1 MIKPI
6 LTLLLMALATG
17 FIQRPEAWS
26 QEINSYTHD
35 EWTTDDGLPQ
45 NTILSVIQS
54 HSGYIWLG
62 TYEGLVRYNGT
73 SFTVFDSRN
82 TPALTNH
89 AIISLLE
96 TTDST
101 IWIGTRSGLFSLKNQ
116 EIGLPDFSQRTQ
128 GRFIRSLAMGQ
139 DNELWVGTDNGLLQ
153 IRNGNVKEY
162 RLSDGL
168 ISETITALT
177 TGPDG
182 SVWIGTP
189 LGLIRLSDGQFFTYG
204 LREGLPS
211 LYIRSLVT
219 DQNQTVWVGTSNG
232 LARIIDREIE
242 KAPPGLAPE
251 NPVITSLMSDREGGL
266 WIGTDEGVYRFNA
279 GLQSSF
285 TTADGLSSNR
295 VRSLFQDR
303 EGTMWVG
310 TNVGLNTLR
319 RGRFTVLT
327 SAKGLSDDY
336 TRTVYEAPDG
346 WVWIGTSSGLN
357 AWNPADNKIR
367 QQFQGL
373 PVTEVLSVAS
383 DEQGQL
389 WVGTAGKGL
398 YKGRA
403 GVFSPVVY
411 SSDQNGS
418 VIRALLPSSNGGMW
432 IGSTRGLYHYRNG
445 QVSLFTNRNGTS
457 NNFILSLAYEAS
469 GALLVGTS
477 NGLNRLNPDG
487 QIDMIRLPGGG
498 LMSNVFSIYPE
509 ADSLVWIG
517 TDAGLYLLK
526 AEKVFRITTREGLF
540 DDVAFQILDDAQG
553 NLWMTCNKGIYS
565 VSRQQLLD
573 LVDGRRKSVESQAY
587 GKTDGLKT
595 SQCNG
600 SSQPAGWRT
609 RDGRLLFPTA
619 RGMAILNPAEKP
631 TINTTPPPVV
641 LESILSYNLPMAVSQ
656 RVELSP
662 GIKRFE
668 FQFAV
673 LSFIEPEKVQCR
685 YRLFGYDDDW
695 IDARNLRQATYT
707 NLPPGRYRFQVIAA
721 NNDGYWNDDGASVD
735 LYVEPLFYQTS
746 WFWIIL
752 VGFFGLL
759 LTGGHFYRISSLKNS
774 ERRLA
779 VLVNERTRDIVAEKQ
794 RSDEARESL
803 REKSDALQV
812 ALTRLQQTQFQLIQN
827 EKMASLGQLTA
838 GLAHEL
844 NNPMNYILS
853 ALVPLKR
860 DFDLLT
866 SLVND
871 ARQLPIP
878 GLADALHLHDYDEIL
893 KEIPVLLSG
902 IQDGAKRTEAI
913 VSGFRRF
920 ARPEE
925 DTPKKTSIADCFE
938 TTLSVIG
945 GRLSPSVLIVK
956 DFKPVPLVDCFP
968 GQINQVIFN
977 LISNAED
984 AMPHG
989 GLLTLSISPKDEN
1002 TVQFSVADTGE
1013 GIPEESV
1020 KKIFEPFYSTR
1031 QVGKGSGLGLFVVY
1045 GIVNAHHGTISVE
1058 SSPGEGS
1065 CFSVTLP
1072 VRMQ

>member
-1 MIKPI
+1 MIKLI
-6 LTLLLMALATG
+6 KTSFLIVSVFVLTVQNG
-17 FIQRPEAWS
+17 HS
-26 QEINSYTHD
+26 QDINSYTHD

-45 NTILSVIQS
+45 NTILTVLQS
-54 HSGYIWLG
+54 TSGYVWLG

-73 SFTVFDSRN
+73 SFSVYDSRN
-82 TPALTNH
+82 TDVLTNH

-96 TTDST
+96 TPDSAL
-101 IWIGTRSGLFSLKNQ
+101 WIGTRSGLFVLRGQ
-116 EIGLPDFSQRTQ
+116 EITIPVFAERTR
-128 GRFIRSLAMGQ
+128 GRFIRALAAGPGT
-139 DNELWVGTDNGLLQ
+139 ELWIGTEDGLLLVH
-153 IRNGNVKEY
+153 NDNVKEY
-162 RLSDGL
+162 RLADGL

-177 TGPDG
+177 TDRDG

-189 LGLIRLSDGQFFTYG
+189 NGLIRLSNGQFFTYG

-232 LARIIDREIE
+232 LVRVIGQKIE
-242 KAPPGLAPE
+242 KAPEGLNPE
-251 NPVITSLMSDREGGL
+251 NTVISALMSDRENGL
-266 WIGTDEGVYRFNA
+266 WIGTDEGVNRFYQ
-279 GLQSSF
+279 GKLSSF

-303 EGTMWVG
+303 EGTVWVG

-336 TRTVYEAPDG
+336 IRTVYEGPDG
-346 WVWIGTSSGLN
+346 LVWIGTSSGLN
-357 AWNPADNKIR
+357 SWNPVTGRIL
-367 QQFQGL
+367 QQFSGL

-383 DEQGQL
+383 DSKNQL

-398 YKGRA
+398 FNGRA
-403 GVFSPVVY
+403 GSFSPVDY
-411 SSDQNGS
+411 SSDQAGS
-418 VIRALLPSSNGGMW
+418 VIRALLPSNEDGMW
-432 IGSTRGLYHYRNG
+432 VGSTRGLYHYKQGRA
-445 QVSLFTNRNGTS
+445 SLFTNRNGLS
-457 NNFILSLAYEAS
+457 NNFILSLAYE
-469 GALLVGTS
+469 GTGDLLIGTS
-477 NGLNRLNPDG
+477 NGLNRLKSDG
-487 QIDMIRLPGGG
+487 QIEIIRLPDGG
-498 LMSNVFSIYPE
+498 LMSNVFTIYPDS
-509 ADSLVWIG
+509 DSLVWIG
-517 TDAGLYLLK
+517 TDAGLFLLK
-526 AEKVFRITTREGLF
+526 SGQITRFTSKNGLF
-540 DDVAFQILDDAQG
+540 DDVVFQILDDSQG
-553 NLWMTCNKGIYS
+553 NLWMTCNKGIFS
-565 VSRQQLLD
+565 VAKHMLLEMAEGKRP
-573 LVDGRRKSVESQAY
+573 LVESQAY

-600 SSQPAGWRT
+600 SSQPAGWKT
-609 RDGRLLFPTA
+609 QDGRLLFPTA
-619 RGMAILNPAEKP
+619 RGLAILNPTEKT

-641 LESILSYNLPMAVSQ
+641 IESILSYNLPMAVNR
-656 RVELSP
+656 RVDISP
-662 GIKRFE
+662 GVKRFE

-685 YRLFGYDDDW
+685 YRLIGYDDDW
-695 IDARNLRQATYT
+695 IDAKNSRQATYT

-721 NNDGYWNDDGASVD
+721 NNDGYWNETGARVD

-746 WFWIIL
+746 WFWVIL

-759 LTGGHFYRISSLKNS
+759 LTGGHFYRIASLKQS

-779 VLVNERTRDIVAEKQ
+779 ILVNERTRDIVAEKQ

-803 REKSDALQV
+803 KEKSEALQV

-871 ARQLPIP
+871 ARQLTIP

-902 IQDGAKRTEAI
+902 IQNGAKRTEAI
-913 VSGFRRF
+913 VSGFRKF

-925 DTPKKTSIADCFE
+925 DTPKKTSIEECFE
-938 TTLSVIG
+938 TTLSVVG
-945 GRLSPSVLIVK
+945 GRLSPSIQVRR
-956 DFKPVPLVDCFP
+956 DFQTVPLVDCFP

-977 LISNAED
+977 LITNAED

-989 GLLTLSISPKDEN
+989 GLLSLSISSQDN
-1002 TVQFSVADTGE
+1002 RTVQFTVADTGE
-1013 GIPEESV
+1013 GIHPDAI

-1045 GIVNAHHGTISVE
+1045 GIISAHNGTISVE
-1058 SSPGEGS
+1058 STPGEGS
-1065 CFSVTLP
+1065 RFTVSLP
-1072 VRMQ
+1072 IKMV